1 MTDNSDTQQT
11 TTEYQKRDNYLASQA
26 ANSILRH
33 PSITGDEKEAQ
44 WSAVMTMVAG
54 VGAKDDIE
62 GMIATQLVGAHD
74 AAMECYRRAMNS
86 NVAPQA
92 VADLLNQANKLSRT
106 YSILLESLDKHRG
119 KPPQKVQVEHIHR
132 HIHLHGEAAG
142 EGGGEKI
149 EGQPHALGYAES
161 APLRGQGEAQR
172 ESLPLASDAE
182 RAVSDARRK
191 VAGRSKGQ

>member
-1 MTDNSDTQQT
+1 VTDENDKESPL
-11 TTEYQKRDNYLASQA
+11 TEPQIRDSYLVNQA
-26 ANSILRH
+26 ANTVMRH
-33 PSITGDEKEAQ
+33 SSITSEQKEHQHNATI
-44 WSAVMTMVAG
+44 TMMQGIAP
-54 VGAKDDIE
+54 KDDIE
-62 GMIATQLVGAHD
+62 GMIAAQLVGAHN
-74 AAMECYRRAMNS
+74 AAMECYRRAMNIS
-86 NVAPQA
+86 AAPQS

-149 EGQPHALGYAES
+149 QGQPHALGYAES

-172 ESLPLASDAE
+172 EALPVAGHAE
-182 RAVSDARRK
+182 RPVQDARRK
-191 VAGRSKGQ
+191 VAGRSEGQ